1 MSKVVACI
9 IARTVSTRLP
19 LKVLRDFRP
28 HFSMLD
34 FLIQNVKTQN
44 EIDEVY
50 LCTSREPV
58 DDILEDVAARNN
70 VKIYR
75 GSPDQVIERM
85 LSAGEK
91 EDADLLIRITGDNP
105 FTAVEFLPEQIE
117 FLKEYNLDYVRMDD
131 LPIGGTPEVFTF
143 EALKKCNELMDPSLS
158 EYLMMY
164 MFEPE
169 NFKTGVVRAFEK
181 SYAEY
186 SLTVDTPGDF
196 ERTKIILDE
205 LGFDG
210 DMNKIRFSKI
220 LEILEDENIEMPAR
234 KLSGGG
240 MIRMPEGP
248 PVTYETFKKDMRR
261 RIEGSWE
268 KNIYE

>member
-28 HFSMLD
+28 HLSMLD
-34 FLIQNVKTQN
+34 FLIQNVKTQK

-50 LCTSREPV
+50 LCTSREMV
-58 DDILEDVAARNN
+58 DDILEDVAARNE

-85 LSAGEK
+85 LSVGKK
-91 EDADLLIRITGDNP
+91 EDAGLLIRITGDNP
-105 FTAVEFLPEQIE
+105 FTSVEFLPEQIQ
-117 FLKEYNLDYVRMDD
+117 FLEEYNLDYVRVDD

-143 EALKKCNELMDPSLS
+143 DALKKCNKLMDPSLS

-169 NFKTGVVRAFEK
+169 NFKTGIIRAYEK

-186 SLTVDTPGDF
+186 SLTVDTPEDF

-210 DMNKIRFSKI
+210 DMDRVRFSNI
-220 LEILEDENIEMPAR
+220 LEILEDEQIEMPAR
-234 KLSGGG
+234 KISGGG

-248 PVTYETFKKDMRR
+248 PVTFEAFKEDLARRVNDSVKKNLYE
-261 RIEGSWE
+261 
-268 KNIYE
+268 

>member
-34 FLIQNVKTQN
+34 FLIQNVKIQK

-85 LSAGEK
+85 LSVGEK

-105 FTAVEFLPEQIE
+105 FTAVEFLPEQIR
-117 FLKEYNLDYVRMDD
+117 FLKKNNLDYVRVDD

-158 EYLMMY
+158 EYLMLY
-164 MFEPE
+164 MFEPK
-169 NFKTGVVRAFEK
+169 NFETGVIRAYEK

-186 SLTVDTPGDF
+186 SLTVDTSQDF

-210 DMNKIRFSKI
+210 DMNKIRFSNI
-220 LEILEDENIEMPAR
+220 VEILEDESIEMPAR
-234 KLSGGG
+234 RISGGG
-240 MIRMPEGP
+240 MIRMPEGD
-248 PVTYETFKKDMRR
+248 PVTFEAFKKDMAR
-261 RIEGSWE
+261 RINGSA
-268 KNIYE
+268 KKSIYE